1 MTAEQREKI
10 IDKILDEN
18 DDETLFHLLKLDL
31 QDILNEALNKK
42 TDDELLD
49 IIL

>member
-1 MTAEQREKI
+1 MTNEQREKI

-18 DDETLFHLLKLDL
+18 DDETLFNLLKLDL

>member
-1 MTAEQREKI
+1 MTNDQREKI

-18 DDETLFHLLKLDL
+18 DDETLFNLLKLDL

>member
-1 MTAEQREKI
+1 MTTEQREKI

-18 DDETLFHLLKLDL
+18 DDETLFNLLKLDL
-31 QDILNEALNKK
+31 QDILVKSLESK